1 MEIPYDQNALSE
13 KLNTVVIDLLKSK
26 HQTVIPYKN
35 MREIQNVDAGK
46 KFDLEK
52 GIVGGLIWKRHAIL
66 TVLKYSDDDSKPQTM
81 ALDFMA
87 NTKYAQPLI
96 DREMREARNLPS
108 HDDTNNMNKRMQE
121 VLRSAGFTILEK
133 YF

>member
-46 KFDLEK
+46 KFD
-52 GIVGGLIWKRHAIL
+52 
-66 TVLKYSDDDSKPQTM
+66 
-81 ALDFMA
+81 
-87 NTKYAQPLI
+87 
-96 DREMREARNLPS
+96 
-108 HDDTNNMNKRMQE
+108 
-121 VLRSAGFTILEK
+121 
-133 YF
+133 